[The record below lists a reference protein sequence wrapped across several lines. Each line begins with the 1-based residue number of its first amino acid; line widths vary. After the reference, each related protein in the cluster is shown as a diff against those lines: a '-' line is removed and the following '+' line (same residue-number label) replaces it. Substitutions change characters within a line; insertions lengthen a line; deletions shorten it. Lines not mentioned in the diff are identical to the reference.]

1 MCFCRITFTVVS
13 DPDNDDTDCQE
24 LGNAEVDLKT
34 VNFLYEISLHSF
46 VCPGDV
52 CTRGYAQVHY
62 TSHSPAL
69 SVHNNLFASY
79 KTTDLIDHT

>member
-13 DPDNDDTDCQE
+13 DPDNDDTDCEE

-34 VNFLYEISLHSF
+34 VNLRDFIAL
-46 VCPGDV
+46 VCVPERCMYL
-52 CTRGYAQVHY
+52 CTGGYAQVHY

-69 SVHNNLFASY
+69 SVLTCLHPTRLQ
-79 KTTDLIDHT
+79 I